1 MQDGP
6 MPAPSALAIALG
18 STAQREEAL
27 RLSVEPVVENPFW
40 FASHAWQL
48 VEHAERTDETD
59 GK

>member
-1 MQDGP
+1 

-18 STAQREEAL
+18 SAAQREEAL

-48 VEHAERTDETD
+48 VEYAERTDETD